1 MPAELFP
8 SLTVLP
14 WVLGHNLRSRS
25 GRLYVGGQA
34 GLHSGTLYQ
43 NVCKAGFISA
53 MLGKEPS
60 ALHVI
65 GKRSDTKLSPQP
77 GKVFKALF
85 SYKSNDRVT
94 ENAREQLL

>member
-1 MPAELFP
+1 MLADTVFP

-14 WVLGHNLRSRS
+14 WVLGHNLRSQEVA
-25 GRLYVGGQA
+25 GCIVGGQA
-34 GLHSGTLYQ
+34 GLQSGTLYQ

-65 GKRSDTKLSPQP
+65 GKLSDTKLSPQP
-77 GKVFKALF
+77 GKVL
-85 SYKSNDRVT
+85 
-94 ENAREQLL
+94 